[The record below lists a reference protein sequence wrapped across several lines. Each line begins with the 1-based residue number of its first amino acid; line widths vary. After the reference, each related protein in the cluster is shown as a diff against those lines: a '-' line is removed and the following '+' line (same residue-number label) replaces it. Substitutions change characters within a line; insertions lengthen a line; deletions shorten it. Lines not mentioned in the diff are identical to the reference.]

1 MLPSLNKVF
10 CYYLLLLLLSQRKG
24 ECVVLENI
32 HTMADVN

>member
-10 CYYLLLLLLSQRKG
+10 CYYLLLLLSQRKG